1 MKQFSISLV
10 LFLTVP
16 LFAVTVSDIEAI
28 RLDTEN
34 ARTELS
40 AADRGQIEEFW
51 DTTLNMMLL
60 SNTGQEVIE
69 VRRRLEEMV
78 GTEPLSFYNSVYVAA
93 AKRALP
99 VAFENVSRMED
110 ASRQQLMK
118 QNLMVLTAQ
127 LKNPA
132 LADIALDKIN
142 DKDPV
147 VRYWAVKAVT
157 NAGVIQLLSSEITR
171 DDAVLTQ
178 ILNALKERIDFEQQV
193 EIQTMIIHFASAMD
207 HPAAREILLAFA
219 DRRIEAYQ
227 RWDMDRGDMDARL
240 LIAMGN
246 IVLMSP
252 DAAVKSSFA
261 RKFSE
266 LYALAFQAYMKGEAV
281 LTTPQLE
288 QVLSVILEVD
298 RTVLA
303 KLLSVPQTGV
313 FRAIQRKVGLD
324 REYETI
330 FGDRSRKGDL
340 ATRYN
345 FDYGKDAAGKAI
357 TEPPAIGAPPAQ

>member
-1 MKQFSISLV
+1 MKRFSIGLV
-10 LFLTVP
+10 LFLTAP
-16 LFAVTVSDIEAI
+16 LLAVTVSDIEAL
-28 RLDTEN
+28 RL
-34 ARTELS
+34 RTESTRAELQ
-40 AADRGQIEEFW
+40 AADRSQIEEFW

-60 SNTGQEVIE
+60 SNTGQAVVD
-69 VRRRLEEMV
+69 VRRRLEEMI
-78 GTEPLSFYNSVYVAA
+78 GTEPLSFYNSVYIAA
-93 AKRALP
+93 ARRALP
-99 VAFENVSRMED
+99 TAFDNVSRMED

-132 LADIALDKIN
+132 LADIALDNIN

-171 DDAVLTQ
+171 DEAALAK
-178 ILNALKERIDFEQQV
+178 ILNALKERVGFEQQV

-207 HPAAREILLAFA
+207 HPTAREILLTLA
-219 DRRIEAYQ
+219 DRRIEAYK
-227 RWDMDRGDMDARL
+227 RWDMDRGDTDSRL

-246 IVLMSP
+246 IVLMSQ
-252 DAAVKSSFA
+252 DAAVKSDFA

-266 LYALAFQAYMKGEAV
+266 LYALAYQAYMKGEGV
-281 LTTPQLE
+281 LTSRQLE

-298 RTVLA
+298 RAVLA
-303 KLLSVPQTGV
+303 RLLTVTQTGV
-313 FRAIQRKVGLD
+313 FRAVQRKVGLD